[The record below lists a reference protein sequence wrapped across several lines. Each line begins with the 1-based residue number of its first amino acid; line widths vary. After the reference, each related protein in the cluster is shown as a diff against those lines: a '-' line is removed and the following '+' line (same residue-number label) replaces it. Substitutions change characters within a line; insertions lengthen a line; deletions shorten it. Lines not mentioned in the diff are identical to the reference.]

1 MKVIGFGDNIVDR
14 FLDRKVMYP
23 GGNCVNV
30 AVFARR
36 MGVESGYLGV
46 FGSDSLGA
54 FVRDAIDAEGVD
66 TSQCVIRDGLN
77 GVTEIK
83 VVDGDRVFLGWNEGG
98 VTTSDPFVLEN
109 EHLRYLASADLVHSS
124 VYSASESQLPAVRNA
139 GTLVSFDYSSEP
151 ERRTDAYLAQTAP
164 YVDLALLSCGNMT
177 VAAVESDLK
186 RVHAAGVSL
195 AVGTRG
201 QSGAVMYD
209 GERFLTQ
216 AAAPTDPLRFAD
228 TMGCGDAF
236 LAGLVV
242 SLLDSGWSRSNRP
255 PVEECQK
262 ALARGARSAA
272 AQCYVEGAFGYG
284 RAVEVASSRPG
295 NYQPAR

>member
-36 MGVESGYLGV
+36 LGVESAYLGV
-46 FGSDSLGA
+46 FGSDPLGV

-66 TSQCVIRDGLN
+66 TSKCIIRDGLN

-83 VVDGDRVFLGWNEGG
+83 VVDGDRIFLGWNQGG
-98 VTTSDPFVLEN
+98 VTTSDPFALEE
-109 EHLRYLASADLVHSS
+109 EHLTYLASADLVHSS
-124 VYSASESQLPAVRNA
+124 VYSASENQLPAVRSTGA
-139 GTLVSFDYSSEP
+139 LVSFDYSSEP
-151 ERRTDAYLAQTAP
+151 ECRADSYLRQTAP
-164 YVDLALLSCGNMT
+164 FVDLALLSCGNMT
-177 VAAVESDLK
+177 SAAVEHDLR

-201 QSGAVMYD
+201 QAGAMMYD

-242 SLLDSGWSRSNRP
+242 SLLGSGWSRTCRP
-255 PVEECQK
+255 PADALQK
-262 ALARGARSAA
+262 ALAQGAESAA

-284 RAVEVASSRPG
+284 RAVEVATSHHGS
-295 NYQPAR
+295 N

>member
-36 MGVESGYLGV
+36 LGVESAYLGV
-46 FGSDSLGA
+46 FGSDPLGA

-66 TSQCVIRDGLN
+66 TSRCIIRDGLN

-83 VVDGDRVFLGWNEGG
+83 VVDGDRVFLGWNDGG
-98 VTTSDPFVLEN
+98 VTTSDPFILED
-109 EHLRYLASADLVHSS
+109 EHLQYLASADLVHSS
-124 VYSASESQLPAVRNA
+124 VYSASETQLRAVRSTEA
-139 GTLVSFDYSSEP
+139 LVSFDYSSEP
-151 ERRTDAYLAQTAP
+151 ERRTDSYLMQTAP

-177 VAAVESDLK
+177 VTAVENDLK

-201 QSGAVMYD
+201 QAGALMYD

-216 AAAPTDPLRFAD
+216 AASPTDPLRFAD
-228 TMGCGDAF
+228 TMGCGDAL

-242 SLLDSGWSRSNRP
+242 SLLGSGWSRSYRP
-255 PVEECQK
+255 SAEECQA
-262 ALARGARSAA
+262 ALARGAESAA
-272 AQCYVEGAFGYG
+272 AQCYVEGAFGHG
-284 RAVEVASSRPG
+284 RAVEIASSEVATRI
-295 NYQPAR
+295 

>member
-36 MGVESGYLGV
+36 LGVESAYLGV
-46 FGSDSLGA
+46 FGSDPLGT

-66 TSQCVIRDGLN
+66 TSRCIIRDGLN

-83 VVDGDRVFLGWNEGG
+83 VVDGDRIFLGWNQGG
-98 VTTSDPFVLEN
+98 VTTSDPFVLDD
-109 EHLRYLASADLVHSS
+109 EHLNYLASAQLVHSS
-124 VYSASESQLPAVRNA
+124 VYSASENQLPALRSA

-177 VAAVESDLK
+177 VAAVENDLK

-216 AAAPTDPLRFAD
+216 AAAATDPLRFAD

-242 SLLDSGWSRSNRP
+242 SLLSSGWSRSYRP
-255 PVEECQK
+255 PVEACRK
-262 ALARGARSAA
+262 ALVRGAGSAA
-272 AQCYVEGAFGYG
+272 AQCYVEGAFGHG
-284 RAVEVASSRPG
+284 RAVEVAAG
-295 NYQPAR
+295 HAR

>member
-1 MKVIGFGDNIVDR
+1 
-14 FLDRKVMYP
+14 
-23 GGNCVNV
+23 V

-36 MGVESGYLGV
+36 LGVEAAYLGV
-46 FGSDSLGA
+46 FGSDPLGA
-54 FVRDAIDAEGVD
+54 FVLDAVNAEGVD
-66 TSQCVIRDGLN
+66 TSRCVIREGPN

-98 VTTSDPFVLEN
+98 VTTSDPFELEE

-124 VYSASESQLPAVRNA
+124 VYSASEDQLPAVR
-139 GTLVSFDYSSEP
+139 GTEVLVSFDYSSEP
-151 ERRTDAYLAQTAP
+151 EGRASAYLKQTAP

-177 VAAVESDLK
+177 RVAVEHELK
-186 RVHAAGVSL
+186 RVHAAGASL

-201 QSGAVMYD
+201 QSGAMMYD

-216 AAAPTDPLRFAD
+216 PAAPTDAHRFAD

-242 SLLDSGWSRSNRP
+242 SLIGSGWSRRERP
-255 PVEECQK
+255 SGA
-262 ALARGARSAA
+262 ALQRALVRGSENAA
-272 AQCYVEGAFGYG
+272 EQCYVEGAFGHG
-284 RAVEVASSRPG
+284 RPVQVATSRAG
-295 NYQPAR
+295 NN

>member
-36 MGVESGYLGV
+36 LGVESAYLGV
-46 FGSDSLGA
+46 FGSDPLGA

-66 TSQCVIRDGLN
+66 TSQCIIRDGLN

-83 VVDGDRVFLGWNEGG
+83 VVDGDRIFLGWNEGG
-98 VTTSDPFVLEN
+98 VTTSDPFVLQD
-109 EHLRYLASADLVHSS
+109 EHLKYLASANLVHSS
-124 VYSASESQLPAVRNA
+124 VYSASEPQLPAVRST

-151 ERRTDAYLAQTAP
+151 ERRTDSYLTQTAP

-177 VAAVESDLK
+177 VAAVENDLR

-195 AVGTRG
+195 VVGTRG
-201 QSGAVMYD
+201 QSGAMMYD
-209 GERFLTQ
+209 GERFLAQ

-242 SLLDSGWSRSNRP
+242 SLLGSGWNRTCRP
-255 PVEECQK
+255 PADALQK
-262 ALARGARSAA
+262 AMVRGAGSAA

-284 RAVEVASSRPG
+284 RAVEVATRI
-295 NYQPAR
+295 

>member
-36 MGVESGYLGV
+36 LGVESAYLGV
-46 FGSDSLGA
+46 FGSDPLGA

-83 VVDGDRVFLGWNEGG
+83 VVDGDRIFLGWNEGG
-98 VTTSDPFVLEN
+98 VTTSDPFALED
-109 EHLRYLASADLVHSS
+109 EHLKYLASADLVHSS
-124 VYSASESQLPAVRNA
+124 VYSASETQLPAVRST

-151 ERRTDAYLAQTAP
+151 ERRTDSYLMQTAP

-177 VAAVESDLK
+177 IAAVENDLK

-195 AVGTRG
+195 VVGTRG

-209 GERFLTQ
+209 GERFLAQ

-242 SLLDSGWSRSNRP
+242 SLLGSGWNRTCRP
-255 PVEECQK
+255 TADALQK
-262 ALARGARSAA
+262 AMARGADSAA

-284 RAVEVASSRPG
+284 RAVEVAVGPSR
-295 NYQPAR
+295 

>member
-36 MGVESGYLGV
+36 LGVESAYLGV
-46 FGSDSLGA
+46 FGSDPLGT
-54 FVRDAIDAEGVD
+54 FVREAIDAEGVD
-66 TSQCVIRDGLN
+66 TSRCITRDGLN

-83 VVDGDRVFLGWNEGG
+83 VVDGDRIFLGWNQGG
-98 VTTSDPFVLEN
+98 VTTSDPFVLED
-109 EHLRYLASADLVHSS
+109 EHLRYLASAHLVHSS
-124 VYSASESQLPAVRNA
+124 VYSASENQLPALRSA

-177 VAAVESDLK
+177 VAAVENELK
-186 RVHAAGVSL
+186 RVHAAGASL
-195 AVGTRG
+195 AVGTRC
-201 QSGAVMYD
+201 QSGALMYD
-209 GERFLTQ
+209 GERFLTH

-242 SLLDSGWSRSNRP
+242 SLLSSGWNRSFLP
-255 PVEECQK
+255 PVEDCRK
-262 ALARGARSAA
+262 ALVRGAESAA

-284 RAVEVASSRPG
+284 RAVEVAAGHSK
-295 NYQPAR
+295 

>member
-36 MGVESGYLGV
+36 LGVESAYLGV
-46 FGSDSLGA
+46 FGSDPLGA

-66 TSQCVIRDGLN
+66 TSQCIIRDGLN

-83 VVDGDRVFLGWNEGG
+83 VVDGDRIFLGWNEGG
-98 VTTSDPFVLEN
+98 VTTSDPFALEDD
-109 EHLRYLASADLVHSS
+109 HLKYLASADLVHSS
-124 VYSASESQLPAVRNA
+124 VYSASETQLPAVRST

-151 ERRTDAYLAQTAP
+151 ERRTDSYLMQTAP

-177 VAAVESDLK
+177 VAAVENDL
-186 RVHAAGVSL
+186 RRAHAAGVSL

-201 QSGAVMYD
+201 QSGALMYD

-242 SLLDSGWSRSNRP
+242 SLLGSGWSRAYRP
-255 PVEECQK
+255 PADALQK
-262 ALARGARSAA
+262 ALARGAESAA

-284 RAVEVASSRPG
+284 RAVEVAAGPSR
-295 NYQPAR
+295 

>member
-36 MGVESGYLGV
+36 LGVESAYLGV
-46 FGSDSLGA
+46 FGSDPLGT

-66 TSQCVIRDGLN
+66 TSRCITRDGLN

-83 VVDGDRVFLGWNEGG
+83 VVDGDRIFLGWNQGG
-98 VTTSDPFVLEN
+98 VTTSDPFVLED
-109 EHLRYLASADLVHSS
+109 EHLRYLASAQLVHSS
-124 VYSASESQLPAVRNA
+124 VYSASESQLPALRSA

-177 VAAVESDLK
+177 VAAVENNLK

-201 QSGAVMYD
+201 QSGAMMYD

-242 SLLDSGWSRSNRP
+242 SLLSSGWSRLFRP
-255 PVEECQK
+255 PVEDCRK
-262 ALARGARSAA
+262 ALVRGAESAA
-272 AQCYVEGAFGYG
+272 AQCYVEGAFGHG
-284 RAVEVASSRPG
+284 RAVEVAAGHSK
-295 NYQPAR
+295 

>member
-30 AVFARR
+30 AVFAHRL
-36 MGVESGYLGV
+36 GIESAYLGV
-46 FGSDSLGA
+46 FGSDPLGA
-54 FVRDAIDAEGVD
+54 FVRNAIDSEGVD
-66 TSQCVIRDGLN
+66 TSKCIIRDGLN

-83 VVDGDRVFLGWNEGG
+83 VVDGDRIFLGWNEGG
-98 VTTSDPFVLEN
+98 VTTSDPFMLDV

-124 VYSASESQLPAVRNA
+124 VYSASETQLPAVRSTGA
-139 GTLVSFDYSSEP
+139 LVSFDYSSEP
-151 ERRTDAYLAQTAP
+151 ERRSDSYLELTAP

-177 VAAVESDLK
+177 VAAVEHDLR
-186 RVHAAGVSL
+186 RVHAAGVPL

-201 QSGAVMYD
+201 QSGAMMYD

-216 AAAPTDPLRFAD
+216 AAAPTDPRRFAD

-242 SLLDSGWSRSNRP
+242 NLLGSGWSRTYRP
-255 PVEECQK
+255 PADALQR
-262 ALARGARSAA
+262 ALARGAEHAA

-284 RAVEVASSRPG
+284 RAVEAATSRRG
-295 NYQPAR
+295 SN

>member
-36 MGVESGYLGV
+36 LGVESAYLGV
-46 FGSDSLGA
+46 FGSDPLGA

-66 TSQCVIRDGLN
+66 TSQCIIRDGLN

-83 VVDGDRVFLGWNEGG
+83 VVDGDRIFLGWNEGG
-98 VTTSDPFVLEN
+98 VTTTHPFALED
-109 EHLRYLASADLVHSS
+109 EHLKYLASADLVHSS
-124 VYSASESQLPAVRNA
+124 VYSASEPQLPAVRST

-151 ERRTDAYLAQTAP
+151 ERRTDSYLMQTAP

-177 VAAVESDLK
+177 IAAVENDLK

-195 AVGTRG
+195 VVGTRG

-209 GERFLTQ
+209 GEGFLTQ

-242 SLLDSGWSRSNRP
+242 SLLGSGWSRAYRP
-255 PVEECQK
+255 PVDALQK
-262 ALARGARSAA
+262 ALARGAESAA

-284 RAVEVASSRPG
+284 RAVEVAAGQSR
-295 NYQPAR
+295 